1 MTNLSAEAVAIL
13 RAATSGDD
21 NTIIFVDFLDGSA
34 LDIGGRNLL
43 QGANVRTVAMH
54 RHAVRQLLEAGLI
67 EDRAGKNE
75 VFFVT
80 GPGCEMAEVLGSA

>member
-1 MTNLSAEAVAIL
+1 MANLSAEAIRIL
-13 RAATSGDD
+13 RAATSGEDD
-21 NTIIFVDFLDGSA
+21 SIIFVDFLDGSA
-34 LDIGGRNLL
+34 LDVGGQNLL
-43 QGANVRTVAMH
+43 EGANTRTIAMH

-80 GPGCEMAEVLGSA
+80 GPGYEMAEVLGSG